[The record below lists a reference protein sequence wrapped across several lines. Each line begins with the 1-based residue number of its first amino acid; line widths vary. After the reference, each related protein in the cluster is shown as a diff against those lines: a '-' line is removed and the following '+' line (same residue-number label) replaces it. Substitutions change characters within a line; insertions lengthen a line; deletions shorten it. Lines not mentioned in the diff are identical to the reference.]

1 MDVPPNHRPNGTS
14 WAWVPLLVE
23 VEVEVEGKK
32 LRLDDDRSNSRLVRL
47 DRLARS
53 MMIQQMDLVV
63 SDGCRFASGRGQT
76 RVGGFPKFWDGDS
89 RESENSNEIISTC
102 IPAAR
107 PR

>member
-23 VEVEVEGKK
+23 VEVEVEVEGK
-32 LRLDDDRSNSRLVRL
+32 LRLDDRSNSRLVRL

-63 SDGCRFASGRGQT
+63 SDRCRFASGRGQT
-76 RVGGFPKFWDGDS
+76 RVGGFPRSFGDGT
-89 RESENSNEIISTC
+89 RV
-102 IPAAR
+102 
-107 PR
+107 